1 MSASEAIPAQL
12 RQAFPIDLGWRNF
25 VFALR
30 TALAGLVAL
39 AISYWLAL
47 QNPQWSF
54 LTVYLIAQPIT
65 GAAVAKGFYRAVG
78 TVIGALW
85 GLVVLSLY
93 AEAAVPFVLSMV
105 LWLGLCIYGAARARN
120 FVSYGF
126 LLAGYTALLVGYEGA
141 AAPTGA
147 WLIAI
152 DRTSEIL
159 IGIACTAVVSLLILP
174 RHAGD
179 VLRGSLAGTFAGL
192 ARYAAAAMRRTTPMD
207 RFIALRRRM
216 VGAVIQ
222 FDALRSYTR
231 FESSDMRVDDAALRR
246 VRREFLAVLAVARGL
261 YFRLADSRETE
272 ESIVLERLKP
282 ALEETA
288 ACLERIAA
296 DPGAMADPRRT
307 RDALLAARKMLGAA
321 AEDLGAE
328 VGKTP
333 LDPLANGLL
342 ILHRAADMIHGLA
355 MVMVAETATL
365 RATARGQR
373 PLHLVG
379 PAQSANTGAVVQGV
393 RAALALLIISV
404 FWASTTWSAGFWAIT
419 GLAVML
425 FVLVNQE
432 EPGRLGWPY
441 LGAVTLALIAAYAAM
456 VFVLPRLEGFEPLA
470 MFLILALLPA
480 GLMMG
485 TPRFA
490 ITGAG
495 FGAFFAAEIGTGN
508 LFQPDPQAY
517 MNNALGLVFG
527 MGVCL
532 IVATGLMP
540 VDAAGA
546 RRRAW
551 AAIIRALP
559 VAARGERPERAVA
572 GDIFAIL
579 GGLLP
584 RLDLD
589 KPGDETLLRGSL
601 GAASTSME
609 LWRLHDR
616 KDDPVMPAPARAA
629 IGACLDHLAAAFS
642 RLAERRAKRAEI
654 VADAE
659 AAVLAARA
667 ALAALPLEP
676 GSPAAHAVVRA
687 AASLRFVGD
696 RFGIDRPFLLR
707 SFIGA

>member
-1 MSASEAIPAQL
+1 M
-12 RQAFPIDLGWRNF
+12 
-25 VFALR
+25 
-30 TALAGLVAL
+30 
-39 AISYWLAL
+39 
-47 QNPQWSF
+47 
-54 LTVYLIAQPIT
+54 
-65 GAAVAKGFYRAVG
+65 
-78 TVIGALW
+78 
-85 GLVVLSLY
+85 
-93 AEAAVPFVLSMV
+93 PFVLSMV
-105 LWLGLCIYGAARARN
+105 IWLGLCIYSAARTRN

-141 AAPTGA
+141 EAPTGA
-147 WLIAI
+147 WLIAV

-159 IGIACTAVVSLLILP
+159 IGIACTAVASALILP

-179 VLRGSLAGTFAGL
+179 VLRGALGETFAGL
-192 ARYAAAAMRRTTPMD
+192 ARYGAAALRPATPMD
-207 RFIALRRRM
+207 RFIAMRRRM

-231 FESSDMRVDDAALRR
+231 FESSDMRVDDAGLRR

-261 YFRLADSRETE
+261 YFRLANAQEKE
-272 ESIVLERLKP
+272 EGVILERLRP

-288 ACLERIAA
+288 ACLERIAG
-296 DPGAMADPRRT
+296 DPQAVADPRKT
-307 RDALLAARKMLGAA
+307 RDALLAARKTLGAA
-321 AEDLGAE
+321 VDDLAAE
-328 VGKTP
+328 VGKAP

-342 ILHRAADMIHGLA
+342 ILHRAADMLHGLS

-373 PLHLVG
+373 PLRLIA
-379 PAQSANTGAVVQGV
+379 PAQSGDTGAVMQGV

-404 FWASTTWSAGFWAIT
+404 FWAATTWSAGFWAII
-419 GLAVML
+419 GLGVML
-425 FVLVNQE
+425 IVLVNQE
-432 EPGRLGWPY
+432 QPGRLGWPY
-441 LGAVTLALIAAYAAM
+441 LGGVVVALMAAYAAL
-456 VFVLPRLEGFEPLA
+456 VFVLPNLEGFEALA
-470 MFLILALLPA
+470 LFLVLALLPA
-480 GLMMG
+480 GLMIG

-490 ITGAG
+490 IAGMG
-495 FGAFFAAEIGTGN
+495 FGSFFAAEIGTGN
-508 LFQPDPQAY
+508 VFQPDPQTY
-517 MNNALGLVFG
+517 MNNGLGLVFG
-527 MGVCL
+527 MGICL
-532 IVATGLMP
+532 LVAAGLMP
-540 VDAAGA
+540 VDAAGT

-559 VAARGERPERAVA
+559 VAARGERSERAVA

-579 GGLLP
+579 GGLLS
-584 RLDLD
+584 RLDLE

-616 KDDPVMPAPARAA
+616 KDDPAMPPPARAA
-629 IGACLDHLAAAFS
+629 IGACLDHLATAFS

>member
-1 MSASEAIPAQL
+1 MSSSEAISAPL
-12 RQAFPIDLGWRNF
+12 RQPFPIDLGWRNF

-30 TALAGLVAL
+30 TSLAGLVAL

-47 QNPQWSF
+47 QDPQWSF
-54 LTVYLIAQPIT
+54 LTVYLLAQPTT
-65 GAAVAKGFYRAVG
+65 GAVVAKGFYRALG
-78 TVIGALW
+78 TVTGALW
-85 GLVVLSLY
+85 SLLILSLY
-93 AEAAVPFVLSMV
+93 AEAGVPFVLCMV
-105 LWLGLCIYGAARARN
+105 IWLGLCIYAAARTRN

-147 WLIAI
+147 WHIAV

-159 IGIACTAVVSLLILP
+159 IGILCTALASVLILP

-179 VLRGSLAGTFAGL
+179 VLRGSLADTFAGL
-192 ARYAAAAMRRTTPMD
+192 ARYAAAAMRSATPMD
-207 RFIALRRRM
+207 RFIAMRRRM

-231 FESSDMRVDDAALRR
+231 FESSDMRVNDPALRR

-261 YFRLADSRETE
+261 YFRLSDSRKDEGL
-272 ESIVLERLKP
+272 ILDRLKP
-282 ALEETA
+282 ALDQTA

-296 DPGAMADPRRT
+296 DPHAAADPRKT
-307 RDALLAARKMLGAA
+307 RDELLAARKTLGAA
-321 AEDLGAE
+321 ADALAAE
-328 VGKTP
+328 VGKSP

-342 ILHRAADMIHGLA
+342 ILHRAGDMLHGLS

-365 RATARGQR
+365 RAAGRGQR
-373 PLHLVG
+373 PSRPIG
-379 PAQSANTGAVVQGV
+379 PAPYVNTGAVMQGV

-404 FWASTTWSAGFWAIT
+404 FWAATTWSAGFWAVT
-419 GLAVML
+419 GLGIML
-425 FVLVNQE
+425 IVLVNQE

-441 LGAVTLALIAAYAAM
+441 LGSVVVAILVAYAAL
-456 VFVLPRLEGFEPLA
+456 VFVLPRLEGFDALA
-470 MFLILALLPA
+470 IFMILALLPA

-485 TPRFA
+485 SPRYA
-490 ITGAG
+490 IAGMG
-495 FGAFFAAEIGTGN
+495 FGSFFAAEIGTGN
-508 LFQPDPQAY
+508 VFQPDPQAY

-527 MGVCL
+527 MGVCM
-532 IVATGLMP
+532 IVAAGLMP
-540 VDAAGA
+540 IDSAGA

-572 GDIFAIL
+572 GDIFAVL
-579 GGLLP
+579 GGLLT

-589 KPGDETLLRGSL
+589 KPGDETLLRGAL

-616 KDDPVMPAPARAA
+616 KDDPAMPAPARAA
-629 IGACLDHLAAAFS
+629 IEACLDHLAEAFS
-642 RLAERRAKRAEI
+642 RLAERRAKRPEI

-659 AAVLAARA
+659 TAVLTART

-676 GSPAAHAVVRA
+676 GSPAARMVVRA
-687 AASLRFVGD
+687 AASLRFIGD

-707 SFIGA
+707 SFGAA